1 VPAAGKRQ
9 HVALE
14 QTRRRRTGRWIAL
27 SFGLLVLSVI
37 AIGVRVAGYPQL
49 VPRAIA
55 STLDYFI
62 EPGAAVWW
70 MTIGKAF
77 QAFPSDLA
85 GYVVVSVANTAL
97 WTTACAIFIAV
108 GRVAVLAA
116 RRLRG

>member
-1 VPAAGKRQ
+1 VVK
-9 HVALE
+9 
-14 QTRRRRTGRWIAL
+14 RRTGLWIAL

-37 AIGVRVAGYPQL
+37 AIGVRAAGYPEY

-55 STLDYFI
+55 GALDCFI

-85 GYVVVSVANTAL
+85 GYAVVLVANTAL
-97 WTTACAIFIAV
+97 WTAACAIFTAIGRAAV
-108 GRVAVLAA
+108 RTV

>member
-1 VPAAGKRQ
+1 MPASSKQ
-9 HVALE
+9 HHVALE
-14 QTRRRRTGRWIAL
+14 QTRRRRTGPWIAL

-37 AIGVRVAGYPQL
+37 AIGVRVAGYPQF

-85 GYVVVSVANTAL
+85 GYVVVSVANMAL
-97 WTTACAIFIAV
+97 WTTACTICIAV
-108 GRVAVLAA
+108 GRVAVRAA